1 MKVVLFCGG
10 YGMRMRNGNASD
22 VPKPMAPVQGR
33 PFLERLLDYWIGQG
47 VQRAVLAVGYM
58 HETVRK
64 HFGEQ
69 YRNCALDYSVE
80 QQPLGTGG
88 ALVQTLPLVQGKT
101 FLVLNGDTYFAVP
114 LSKLTEFH
122 RQHRAE
128 VSLSLFRS
136 EAVSGRPHGLARPVA
151 GPHSCR
157 GNHRQI
163 RRQPAVG
170 RQPPRS
176 PASSPWQGC
185 AARLPARV
193 SSLEKD
199 LLPSLL
205 GGLYGCIFDAPF
217 VDIGLP
223 EDWRAAAN
231 IIT

>member
-1 MKVVLFCGG
+1 VEAVVLAGG
-10 YGMRMRNGNASD
+10 LGTRLRSAVND
-22 VPKPMAPVQGR
+22 VPKPMAPIQGR

-58 HETVRK
+58 HQTIRK
-64 HFGEQ
+64 HFGDK
-69 YRNCALDYSVE
+69 YRDCAITYSVE

-88 ALVQTLPLVQGKT
+88 ALVQALSLVQAKT

-114 LSKLTEFH
+114 LSTLTEFH

-136 EAVSGRPHGLARPVA
+136 DNPRYTGISLAADGRVENLSGHGAANGGVFMFERSAV
-151 GPHSCR
+151 
-157 GNHRQI
+157 
-163 RRQPAVG
+163 
-170 RQPPRS
+170 
-176 PASSPWQGC
+176 
-185 AARLPARV
+185 ARLPAGV

-199 LLPSLL
+199 LLPRLL
-205 GGLYGCIFDAPF
+205 DGLYGCIFDVPF

>member
-1 MKVVLFCGG
+1 MEAVVLAGG
-10 YGMRMRNGNASD
+10 LGTRLRSAVND
-22 VPKPMAPVQGR
+22 VPKPMAPIQGR

-58 HETVRK
+58 HQTIRK
-64 HFGEQ
+64 HFGDK
-69 YRNCALDYSVE
+69 YRDCAITYSVE

-88 ALVQTLPLVQGKT
+88 ALVQALSLVQAKT

-114 LSKLTEFH
+114 LSTLTEFH

-136 EAVSGRPHGLARPVA
+136 DNPRYTGISLAADGRVENLSGHGAANGGVFMFERSAV
-151 GPHSCR
+151 
-157 GNHRQI
+157 
-163 RRQPAVG
+163 
-170 RQPPRS
+170 
-176 PASSPWQGC
+176 
-185 AARLPARV
+185 ARLPAGV

-199 LLPSLL
+199 LLPRLL
-205 GGLYGCIFDAPF
+205 DGLYGCIFDVPF

>member
-1 MKVVLFCGG
+1 MEAVVLAGG
-10 YGMRMRNGNASD
+10 LGTRLRTAVSD

-47 VQRAVLAVGYM
+47 VSRAVLAVGYM
-58 HETVRK
+58 HDTIRR
-64 HFGEQ
+64 HFGDK
-69 YRNCALDYSVE
+69 YRDCTITYSVE

-88 ALVQTLPLVQGKT
+88 ALVQALPSIRDKT

-114 LSKLTEFH
+114 LATLGDFH
-122 RQHRAE
+122 RQRRAE

-136 EAVSGRPHGLARPVA
+136 DNRRYTGISLAPDGRVTGLTGQGAANGGVFLFERSAAV
-151 GPHSCR
+151 
-157 GNHRQI
+157 
-163 RRQPAVG
+163 
-170 RQPPRS
+170 
-176 PASSPWQGC
+176 
-185 AARLPARV
+185 RLPTGV

-199 LLPSLL
+199 LLPRLL